1 MSVRAARRRPVAGG
15 EPVSVTLLIWVA
27 VAFLAAACWAV
38 VVIVTKRALD
48 YVSPLA
54 ANLTVRAI
62 TLVVMA
68 LTVVPLSALHL
79 WSLGFTMTWKAAGYI
94 AVSAFVTWLLAFN
107 FYYYALRAG
116 RVGVV
121 TPLTSIDPLFTAV
134 FAAILLGAGLSA
146 LGIAGL
152 LVACVGVILVS
163 YWMGGSAEP
172 HPEVLDV
179 VAAGEGHLAPAVV
192 IVLALA
198 TSAGWGLSPVL
209 IELAENSVGGPSST
223 MLLESQSLGLLMLA
237 ALVLWRRPPF
247 FTRPCRGGVRRRVML
262 LLLTAAVLEVVF
274 SVLFYLL
281 IQAIGAML
289 TVLVIATSPI
299 FSILGGV
306 VLLKERLGAKLAL
319 AAAITLAGVFLVTV
333 ARL

>member
-1 MSVRAARRRPVAGG
+1 M
-15 EPVSVTLLIWVA
+15 PVSVTLIIWVA

-38 VVIVTKRALD
+38 VVLVTKRALD
-48 YVSPLA
+48 YVNPLA
-54 ANLTVRAI
+54 ANLTVRAM
-62 TLVVMA
+62 TVVVMA
-68 LTVVPLSALHL
+68 LTTVPLSALHL
-79 WSLGFTMTWKAAGYI
+79 WDLGFTMTWQAAGYI

-121 TPLTSIDPLFTAV
+121 APLTSIDPLFTAV
-134 FAAILLGAGLSA
+134 FAAILLGAGLNA

-152 LVACVGVILVS
+152 LVASLGVILVS
-163 YWMGGSAEP
+163 YWMGGTAEP

-179 VAAGEGHLAPAVV
+179 MTAGETRLAPAVV

-209 IELAENSVGGPSST
+209 IQLAENSVGGPTTT
-223 MLLESQSLGLLMLA
+223 MMLESQSLGLLMLA
-237 ALVLWRRPPF
+237 ALVLWRRPPL
-247 FTRPCRGGVRRRVML
+247 FTRPCPSGQRRRVLL
-262 LLLTAAVLEVVF
+262 LLLTAAVFEVAF
-274 SVLFYLL
+274 SVVFYLL

-306 VLLKERLGAKLAL
+306 VLLKERLGAKLVV
-319 AAAITLAGVFLVTV
+319 AAAITLTGVFLVTI

>member
-1 MSVRAARRRPVAGG
+1 V
-15 EPVSVTLLIWVA
+15 PVSVTLIIWVA
-27 VAFLAAACWAV
+27 VGFLAAACWAV
-38 VVIVTKRALD
+38 VVLVTKRALD
-48 YVSPLA
+48 SVNPLA
-54 ANLTVRAI
+54 ANLAVRAI
-62 TLVVMA
+62 TLVVMV

-79 WSLGFTMTWKAAGYI
+79 WSLGFAMTWQAAGYI
-94 AVSAFVTWLLAFN
+94 AISAFVTWLLAFN

-152 LVACVGVILVS
+152 LVASVGVILVS
-163 YWMGGSAEP
+163 HWMGSTAEP

-179 VAAGEGHLAPAVV
+179 MPTGEARTSPPVV
-192 IVLALA
+192 VVLALA

-209 IELAENSVGGPSST
+209 IQLAERSVGGPSST

-237 ALVLWRRPPF
+237 ALVLWRRPPL
-247 FTRPCRGGVRRRVML
+247 FTRPCRSSERRRVAL
-262 LLLTAAVLEVVF
+262 LLLAAAVLEVVF

-281 IQAIGAML
+281 IDAIGAML

-306 VLLKERLGAKLAL
+306 VFFKERLGAKLVL
-319 AAAITLAGVFLVTV
+319 AAAITLTGVFLVTL